1 MSGSFL
7 YIGIHFIFSTKNRVN
22 IITSEIKDRL
32 YSYIGGIIKSIKG
45 IPIAINGMPDHIH
58 VFCIVSRE
66 MTIAD
71 FMRIVK
77 SNSSKWLNETFPVK
91 PKFQWQDG
99 YGSFSVTK
107 SSENKIIEYVKNQ
120 EEHHKQKSFQDE
132 FIEYL
137 RLMKIDYD
145 ERYIWQ

>member
-1 MSGSFL
+1 M
-7 YIGIHFIFSTKNRVN
+7 
-22 IITSEIKDRL
+22 
-32 YSYIGGIIKSIKG
+32 
-45 IPIAINGMPDHIH
+45 PIAINGTADHLH

-66 MTIAD
+66 ISVAD

-77 SNSSKWLNETFPVK
+77 SKSSKWLNETFPFK

-99 YGSFSVTK
+99 YGSFSVSKT
-107 SSENKIIEYVKNQ
+107 SENKIIEYIKNQ
-120 EEHHKQKSFQDE
+120 EAHHKQKSFKEE

-137 RLMKIDYD
+137 KLAKIVYD